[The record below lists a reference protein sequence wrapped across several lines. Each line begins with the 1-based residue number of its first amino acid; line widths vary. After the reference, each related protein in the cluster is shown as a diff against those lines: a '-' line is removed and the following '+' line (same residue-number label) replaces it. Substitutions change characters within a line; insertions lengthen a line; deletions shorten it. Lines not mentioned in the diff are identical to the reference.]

1 MRLIVTLLI
10 LVLTAGCG
18 GGGASSDSREPPTPE
33 ITGIRTGDGL
43 LSISFSIAST
53 PSNAPLSAVSLITAS
68 CSSSLQDQKTVTGS
82 TSPLEIRG
90 LENGREHTCTVTAK
104 AVSGVTRT
112 SPAVKA
118 TPNPTYSLIVI
129 PSINGTV
136 SSGVLVEVYSS
147 SSGVR
152 LANGTTDSTGR
163 VTLQFGAPSSELV
176 VVTSTGSQTA
186 RFYSYNTDTVEPLPV
201 SKVFYSIVNLANV
214 VAPQTPVTV
223 NPITSAIALAAGVD
237 SQKIQQRQPL
247 GISAESL
254 RSATNRILIALGIDP
269 TTYSVFT
276 MPALP
281 GVADVGRRIFL
292 SGSNTELLYGLT
304 LISLSSLK
312 LPNEDVLG
320 FVETAIRSLVNG
332 NFANVFPSASVTLP
346 ESFMRAKSTLL
357 IPDRQP
363 SFTQSIAPGAAR
375 FDYAVFDRERFE

>member
-1 MRLIVTLLI
+1 MRIVSVI
-10 LVLTAGCG
+10 LFLFIVGCG
-18 GGGASSDSREPPTPE
+18 GGGSSSDSREPPTPQ
-33 ITGIRTGDGL
+33 ISSIRTGDGF
-43 LSISFSIAST
+43 LSISFSIAAT

-68 CSSSLQDQKTVTGS
+68 CSSSSQDQKTVTGAA
-82 TSPLEIRG
+82 SPLEIKG
-90 LENGREHTCTVTAK
+90 LGNGREYTCTVTAK

-118 TPNPTYSLIVI
+118 TPNPTYSLTVI
-129 PSINGTV
+129 PAINGTV
-136 SSGVLVEVYSS
+136 SSGVLVDVYSVT
-147 SSGVR
+147 SGIR
-152 LANGTTDSTGR
+152 LATGTTDSTGR

-176 VVTSTGSQTA
+176 VVTSTGSPTA
-186 RFYSYNTDTVEPLPV
+186 RFYSYNTDTTEAFPA
-201 SKVFYSIVNLANV
+201 SKSFYSIVNLANV

-237 SQKIQQRQPL
+237 AQKIQLRQPL
-247 GISAESL
+247 GITAESL

-269 TTYSVFT
+269 TTYSAFT
-276 MPALP
+276 VPALP
-281 GVADVGRRIFL
+281 GIADLARRVFL
-292 SGSNTELLYGLT
+292 AGSNAELLYGLA

-312 LPNEDVLG
+312 LPNEDILG
-320 FVETAIRSLVNG
+320 FFETVIRALVNG

-375 FDYAVFDRERFE
+375 FDYAIFDRERFE